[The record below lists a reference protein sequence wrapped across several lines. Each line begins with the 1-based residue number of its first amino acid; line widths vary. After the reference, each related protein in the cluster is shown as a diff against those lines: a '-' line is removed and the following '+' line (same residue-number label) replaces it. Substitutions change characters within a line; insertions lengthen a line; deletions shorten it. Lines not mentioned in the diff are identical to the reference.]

1 MSSSGA
7 STKQISLICMGS
19 KILPSFACLLKGLE
33 RPEIEGLKWVEDENL
48 FVGFQ
53 SFYKKKPGLD
63 ISSLAPNL
71 REKIYH
77 EFFPLLVRAGEL
89 QFSPSPSKPNALKI
103 KLSIASTK
111 NTEIT
116 VHPKL
121 KQLSE
126 NVRELLKTT
135 SAVYQSFECDL
146 QITIAHISPRA
157 LENPNLKAE
166 LEKVR
171 LQGAIL
177 EPFYLDKLFIIEVT
191 KTDSGLKYTYKPL
204 LEV

>member
-1 MSSSGA
+1 MSTSRA
-7 STKQISLICMGS
+7 STQQTSLMCMGS
-19 KILPSFACLLKGLE
+19 KILPSFACLLKAID
-33 RPEIEGLKWVEDENL
+33 RPEIEGVKWVEDDNL

-53 SFYKKKPGLD
+53 SFYKKKPGFD
-63 ISSLAPNL
+63 ISTLASTL

-77 EFFPLLVRAGEL
+77 EFFPLLVKAADI
-89 QFSPSPSKPNALKI
+89 QFSPNPTKPNALKL

-111 NTEIT
+111 NMQTT

-126 NVRELLKTT
+126 NIRELLKTT
-135 SAVYQSFECDL
+135 SAVFQTFECDL
-146 QITIAHISPRA
+146 QITLAHISPRA
-157 LENPNLKAE
+157 LENPNLKSLLNQVE
-166 LEKVR
+166 LK
-171 LQGAIL
+171 GAIL

-191 KTDSGLKYTYKPL
+191 KTDAGLKYTYKPL